1 MSIVS
6 VSDLTVRVEAAAAS
20 QSGHRPKTKAAL
32 NQAVADLVVARTII
46 HQIHWYM
53 RGTGFMRLHKTMDK
67 LMDALSEHLDEMSE
81 RLITL
86 GGAPYSTLKE
96 FAEATSFEET
106 PGDYSLTVE
115 AYLNRL
121 VDLYSQL
128 GNLFQVGLDMS
139 DEEGDD
145 PSNGLFA
152 DAQGEVEK
160 NIWQLRA
167 ELGQAPGLHD

>member
-1 MSIVS
+1 MTTVSIEVITS
-6 VSDLTVRVEAAAAS
+6 RIEAKS
-20 QSGHRPKTKAAL
+20 QTETGPRAKTRAAL
-32 NQAVADLVVARTII
+32 NQALADLVVARSMI

-53 RGTGFMRLHKTMDK
+53 RGTGFLRLHKSMDK
-67 LMDALSEHLDEMSE
+67 LMDALNEHLDELSE

-96 FAEATSFEET
+96 FSEASLLEEV
-106 PGDYSLTVE
+106 PGDYKTSVE
-115 AYLNRL
+115 TYLHRL
-121 VDLYSQL
+121 VDIYTHL
-128 GNLFQVGLDMS
+128 GHVFQVGLAVS

-152 DAQGEVEK
+152 DAQGEAEK

-167 ELGQAPGLHD
+167 ELGLEPGLY

>member
-1 MSIVS
+1 MTILSTQE
-6 VSDLTVRVEAAAAS
+6 LTTRIETAS
-20 QSGHRPKTKAAL
+20 QTETGARPKTKAAL

-53 RGTGFMRLHKTMDK
+53 RGTGFLRLHKSMDD
-67 LMDALSEHLDEMSE
+67 LMDALSEHLDELSE

-86 GGAPYSTLKE
+86 GGAPYSTLAE
-96 FAEATSFEET
+96 FAAATTFVESK
-106 PGDYSLTVE
+106 GDYSTTVD

-121 VDLYSQL
+121 VEVYSQL
-128 GNLFQVGLDMS
+128 ANLFQVGLDVT

-145 PSNGLFA
+145 PTNGLFA
-152 DAQGEVEK
+152 DAQGEMEK

-167 ELGQAPGLHD
+167 ELGQAPGLY

>member
-1 MSIVS
+1 MSILS
-6 VSDLTVRVEAAAAS
+6 VADLAARVEVAAS
-20 QSGHRPKTKAAL
+20 NETGSRPKTKAAL
-32 NQAVADLVVARTII
+32 NQAVADLVAARTII

-53 RGTGFMRLHKTMDK
+53 RGTGFLRLHKSMDK
-67 LMDALSEHLDEMSE
+67 LMDAISEHLDEMSE

-96 FAEATSFEET
+96 FAAATTFEET
-106 PGDYSLTVE
+106 PGDYNVTVE

-121 VDLYSQL
+121 VDIYSQL
-128 GNLFQVGLDMS
+128 ANLFQVGLDVT

-152 DAQGEVEK
+152 DAQGEMEK

-167 ELGQAPGLHD
+167 ELGQAPGLY

>member
-1 MSIVS
+1 MSILS
-6 VSDLTVRVEAAAAS
+6 VADLAARVEAAAANETGS
-20 QSGHRPKTKAAL
+20 RPKTKAAL
-32 NQAVADLVVARTII
+32 NQAVADLVAARTII

-53 RGTGFMRLHKTMDK
+53 RGTGFLRLHKSMDK
-67 LMDALSEHLDEMSE
+67 LMDAISEHLDEMSE

-86 GGAPYSTLKE
+86 GGSPYSTLKE
-96 FAEATSFEET
+96 FAAATTFEET
-106 PGDYSLTVE
+106 TGDYSVTVE

-121 VDLYSQL
+121 VDIYSQL
-128 GNLFQVGLDMS
+128 ANLFQVGLDVT

-152 DAQGEVEK
+152 DAQGEMEK

-167 ELGQAPGLHD
+167 ELGQAPGLY

>member
-1 MSIVS
+1 MT
-6 VSDLTVRVEAAAAS
+6 TVTLDAIKARIEEAS
-20 QSGHRPKTKAAL
+20 QKETGSRAKTRAAL
-32 NQAVADLVVARTII
+32 NQSVADLVVARSIV

-53 RGTGFMRLHKTMDK
+53 RGTGFLRLHKSMDK
-67 LMDALSEHLDEMSE
+67 LMDALNEHLDEISE

-96 FAEATSFEET
+96 FSEASLLEEV
-106 PGDYSLTVE
+106 PGDYSLTVD
-115 AYLNRL
+115 AYLHRL
-121 VDLYSQL
+121 VDLYTHL
-128 GNLFQVGLDMS
+128 RNLFQVGLDVS

-152 DAQGEVEK
+152 DAQGEMEK

-167 ELGQAPGLHD
+167 ELGLEPGLF

>member
-1 MSIVS
+1 MAILSVEQLTASI
-6 VSDLTVRVEAAAAS
+6 EAKAATET
-20 QSGHRPKTKAAL
+20 GRRPKTKAAL

-53 RGTGFMRLHKTMDK
+53 RGRGFMRLHKTMDK
-67 LMDALSEHLDEMSE
+67 LMDAISEHLDEMSE

-86 GGAPYSTLKE
+86 GGSPYSTLKE

-106 PGDYSLTVE
+106 PGDYSLSVE
-115 AYLNRL
+115 DYLNRL

-128 GNLFQVGLDMS
+128 ANLFQAGLDVS

-152 DAQGEVEK
+152 DAQGDAEK

-167 ELGQAPGLHD
+167 ELGLAPGLDD